1 MNKTKIEWCDST
13 WNPVTG
19 CLHDCEYCYARK
31 IANRF
36 KCSTE
41 VFANKVEYSEMISSG
56 IYEGTYRCAF
66 PFGFKPTFY
75 NERLVIPNNW
85 KKGRNIFVCSMA
97 DLFGDWVPDEWIN
110 EVMKACA
117 NAPQHNYLFL
127 TKNPERYAELINAGL
142 IISAPNMWYGSTATS
157 SRMKRF
163 VRLAQDNAKY
173 NTFISIE
180 PLTEKWDINPYGEFE
195 NTQWVIIGAE
205 TGNRKEKVVPEK
217 EWIEEIVEQCDK
229 TKTPVFM
236 KDILVPIIGEE
247 NMRRE
252 FPKELEDRQ

>member
-1 MNKTKIEWCDST
+1 MKKTKIEWCDST

-41 VFANKVEYSEMISSG
+41 VFANKVEHSEMISSG

-75 NERLVIPNNW
+75 NERLVIPDNW

-97 DLFGDWVPDEWIN
+97 DLFGDWVPDEWIV

-127 TKNPERYAELINAGL
+127 TKNPERYAELIKNRL
-142 IISAPNMWYGSTATS
+142 MIRSAPNMWYGSTATN

-163 VRLAQDNAKY
+163 VKPKNDATKY

-217 EWIEEIVEQCDK
+217 EWIDEIVEQCDK

-236 KDILVPIIGEE
+236 KDSLVPIIGEE

-252 FPKELEDRQ
+252 FPKEVQE